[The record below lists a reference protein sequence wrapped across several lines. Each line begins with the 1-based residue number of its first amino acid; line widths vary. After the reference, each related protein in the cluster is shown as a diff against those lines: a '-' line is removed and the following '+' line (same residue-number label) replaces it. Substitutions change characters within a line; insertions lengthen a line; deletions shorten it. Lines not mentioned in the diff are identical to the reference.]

1 MDARVKTLLQ
11 GRRERMSRVLGR
23 PLVAAETGSSSEV
36 SSDAREHLLE
46 DARDLYWNELEWEQI
61 TAEEE
66 TIGGPIVQLT
76 FPGLLAYVRG
86 LLLTETMPDA
96 LAPAEPRPE
105 VVEEIARFLAGRV
118 VEVEEVLSKSDAE
131 EPERLRAELAL
142 TDGLIDHVLYELF
155 SLRGDDIELLEG
167 ARVQG

>member
-23 PLVAAETGSSSEV
+23 PLAAAETGSAPEV
-36 SSDAREHLLE
+36 SNDAREHLLE

-66 TIGGPIVQLT
+66 TVGGPIVQLT

-86 LLLTETMPDA
+86 LLLAETMPDA

-105 VVEEIARFLAGRV
+105 VVEEITRFLAGRV
-118 VEVEEVLSKSDAE
+118 VEVEEALAVSEVE

-155 SLRGDDIELLEG
+155 SLGGDEIDLLEG

>member
-1 MDARVKTLLQ
+1 MDARVNTLLQ

-23 PLVAAETGSSSEV
+23 PLVAPGTGRSSDA
-36 SSDAREHLLE
+36 SSDAREHMLE

-66 TIGGPIVQLT
+66 TVGGPIVQLT

-105 VVEEIARFLAGRV
+105 VVEDVARFLAGRV
-118 VEVEEVLSKSDAE
+118 VEVEEVLAGSDAE

-142 TDGLIDHVLYELF
+142 TDGLIDHVLYELY
-155 SLRGDDIELLEG
+155 SLGDDEVELLEG